1 MLNHKVYKIGGS
13 LSKTGTWTIS
23 YLSEYIFS
31 FPKFNLL
38 HVLVKSSLEGQ
49 NILFAFVLSFS
60 LLTFFVS

>member
-1 MLNHKVYKIGGS
+1 MISGADT
-13 LSKTGTWTIS
+13 KTGTWTIS

-31 FPKFNLL
+31 FPKFHLL

-60 LLTFFVS
+60 SLTFVS